1 MISLDPLYFL
11 LLLELVLI
19 QSALIGVLYLKG
31 RTLKSASLKTQKK
44 CKGSNLEHETLPG
57 DGDSNQAKVSSA
69 DLSEQALSLTDEG
82 ERKILELGEF
92 DNEPERLKELLD
104 EKMEIILQQKK
115 KIEEMDK
122 KYVDMEKEY
131 LILFDQSQKQE
142 EALRAYGGSPPK
154 LEGLDF

>member
-1 MISLDPLYFL
+1 MIHLDPLYFL

-19 QSALIGVLYLKG
+19 QSALIGVLYQKG
-31 RTLKSASLKTQKK
+31 RKLKAANLKALTITGESIQKQGAFSGEGGPMQAG
-44 CKGSNLEHETLPG
+44 GSRANPP
-57 DGDSNQAKVSSA
+57 
-69 DLSEQALSLTDEG
+69 EQGFSMTDEE
-82 ERKILELGEF
+82 ERKILELGEME
-92 DNEPERLKELLD
+92 NEPERLKTLLD

-115 KIEEMDK
+115 KIEELDK
-122 KYVDMEKEY
+122 KFVDMEKEY